1 MSNITHHGVRAMTS
15 HGPFRESVL
24 KVAEGTLVKALGEAE
39 GKRKAV
45 QFTLAFQAT
54 AQANPKLFDA
64 SPEQAGRALAM
75 CMLTDLLPGG
85 NHPQMW
91 IIPKGGKINCWIA
104 PHGYRELARR
114 SGTFLLEIPVK
125 RGQEADVEERV
136 ARCAEG
142 GVFVPRPGE
151 FVEALEHLAG
161 FYLVVRDSIGARVEW
176 MPASEVMKRRAV
188 SDSLS
193 SSYSPWKNWP
203 MEMARKT
210 ALKWAFNRGLVSMD
224 HATREAVSME
234 TEQEIE
240 ALPEPVTEDERA
252 DMLGLPDDVDAEFE
266 DMRGYEPGEDDR
278 A

>member
-54 AQANPKLFDA
+54 AQANPKIFDA

-85 NHPQMW
+85 NHPQVW
-91 IIPKGGKINCWIA
+91 IIPKGGKLNCWIA

-114 SGTFLLEIPVK
+114 SGTFLLEIPVP
-125 RGQEADVEERV
+125 RGHESGMEERV

-142 GVFVPRPGE
+142 GVFIPRPGE
-151 FVEALEHLAG
+151 HVERLEGLAG
-161 FYLVVRDSIGARVEW
+161 FYLIVRDAVGARVEW
-176 MPASEVMKRRAV
+176 LPLAEVLKRRAA
-188 SDSLS
+188 SDSLNS
-193 SSYSPWKNWP
+193 QYSPWKNWP

-210 ALKWAFNRGLVSMD
+210 ALKWAFNRGLVAMEP
-224 HATREAVSME
+224 AIREAVSME
-234 TEQEIE
+234 TEDEVA
-240 ALPEPVTEDERA
+240 ALPEPATEHERA

-266 DMRGYEPGEDDR
+266 DMRGFEPEEGDR